1 MTSRKSRLR
10 TGPVS
15 LTDEDRRATIVRL
28 LAEAYCIRLRRLGQV
43 REPVIKKAATLPA
56 DTRYEFLQ

>member
-1 MTSRKSRLR
+1 MTRQKSRLR

-15 LTDEDRRATIVRL
+15 LTDEERRSTIVRL

-43 REPVIKKAATLPA
+43 KEPVIKRAAALSA
-56 DTRYEFLQ
+56 DTRYDFLQ